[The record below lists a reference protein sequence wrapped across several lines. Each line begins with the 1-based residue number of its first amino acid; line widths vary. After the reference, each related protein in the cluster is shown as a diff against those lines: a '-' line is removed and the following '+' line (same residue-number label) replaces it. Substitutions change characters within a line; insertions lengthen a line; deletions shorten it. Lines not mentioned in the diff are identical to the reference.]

1 MKGLLRNN
9 LYATLSNAK
18 VFSGFMIFFGIFVV
32 AVISQSLQIG
42 YVIIGIIGFSV
53 NAITVAKNEFTSKW
67 GKYKLTLPVRRT
79 DIVKS
84 LFLNQLIW
92 LLVGTLFV
100 GIEMSLSWLFHGC
113 PFDQVIDVL
122 TMFALGVSMSLF
134 MGAVFFPLFYMGG
147 EEKSEVFLVI
157 SLLCAFGIDFVIVS
171 AVNDLLEPGIAAI
184 VFGAVIL
191 IVCSLLALAL
201 SYRLTVRIFKKK
213 EY

>member
-18 VFSGFMIFFGIFVV
+18 VFSGFMILFGIFVV

-42 YVIIGIIGFSV
+42 YVMIGIIGFSI
-53 NAITVAKNEFTSKW
+53 NAIAITKNEFISKW
-67 GKYKLTLPVRRT
+67 GKYKLTLPVKRT

-84 LFLNQLIW
+84 LFLNQIIW
-92 LLVGTLFV
+92 LLVGTFFV
-100 GIEMSLSWLFHGC
+100 GIEISLSWLFHGC
-113 PFDQVIDVL
+113 PFDQSIDVL

-134 MGAVFFPLFYMGG
+134 MGAVFFPLFYVGG

-157 SLLCAFGIDFVIVS
+157 SLLCAFGIDFAIVS
-171 AVNDLLEPGIAAI
+171 AVNDLLEPGIASI
-184 VFGAVIL
+184 VCGAVIL
-191 IVCSLLALAL
+191 IICSLLAFTL
-201 SYRLTVRIFKKK
+201 SYPLTAKIFKKK